1 MLPARRPRTG
11 IGPVILLLLLLALA
25 AAAFGSHVV
34 HGGFYSDDW
43 AISELETQRGY
54 WGSVDALFDVLG
66 SKPVLAVLLPVPH
79 ALFGSTTELHL
90 ALAAVLSVL
99 TSASFYLLLRT
110 LGLEHR
116 HAGPIAALSLLFPWA
131 DSTRLWA
138 TASINNVAVILYL
151 LGVVTALRGLAHSGH
166 RSVLMHAGAVTLYVL
181 SVLTYE
187 LAAVAALAS
196 VLLYRYR
203 SSWRRALTRWAADVL
218 AIGAALAYTA
228 ATTVK
233 HVAPLDDQV
242 VNAAKMARGA
252 ASLVAAAFLPVGDP
266 PRLVVGLALLLL
278 VATAALVVRRG
289 DADDPAVA
297 ELRRWLLVA
306 AAAVGGTAA
315 AYAMLVPAASFTPLL
330 PGLENRI
337 NLLAAPAIVT
347 LVYALL
353 MIAALLA
360 FRRVRPW
367 RRWSLYAATA
377 ATVLLAVGYAVRLAD
392 DEDAWEHAAKEQQRV
407 LAVMHEAVP
416 QPPAGGTIYTFGQ
429 LGEAGPRVPVFY
441 ATWDLTSA
449 ARLLWRDF
457 ELDAYPA
464 FQRARFACRRRG
476 VLPQRLPTP
485 YGDLD
490 PRDNSADPA
499 VPYGDAVFVDIR
511 TRSHEVIDD
520 RSECLAA
527 IRRFRPGAFRNEG

>member
-1 MLPARRPRTG
+1 
-11 IGPVILLLLLLALA
+11 
-25 AAAFGSHVV
+25 
-34 HGGFYSDDW
+34 
-43 AISELETQRGY
+43 
-54 WGSVDALFDVLG
+54 
-66 SKPVLAVLLPVPH
+66 
-79 ALFGSTTELHL
+79 
-90 ALAAVLSVL
+90 VL
-99 TSASFYLLLRT
+99 TSACFYLLLRT
-110 LGLEHR
+110 LGLERR

-151 LGVVTALRGLAHSGH
+151 LGVVTALRGLDHSGR
-166 RSVLMHAGAVTLYVL
+166 RSVLMHAGAVALYVL

-196 VLLYRYR
+196 VFLYRYR

-242 VNAAKMARGA
+242 FNAAKMARGA
-252 ASLVAAAFLPVGDP
+252 ASLLAAAFVPVGDP
-266 PRLVVGLALLLL
+266 PRLVVGLALLMLA
-278 VATAALVVRRG
+278 ATAALVVWHG
-289 DADDPAVA
+289 DGEDPAVA
-297 ELRRWLLVA
+297 ELRRWLVLA

-347 LVYALL
+347 LVYALV

-377 ATVLLAVGYAVRLAD
+377 ATVLLAVGYAVKLAD
-392 DEDAWEHAAKEQQRV
+392 DEDAWERAAKDQQRALV
-407 LAVMHEAVP
+407 TMREAVP
-416 QPPAGGTIYTFGQ
+416 SPPVGGTIYTFGQ
-429 LGEAGPRVPVFY
+429 PGEAAPRVPVFY

-449 ARLLWRDF
+449 ARLRWRDF
-457 ELDAYPA
+457 ALEAYPA
-464 FQRARFACRRRG
+464 FKGARFACLRHR
-476 VLPQRLPTP
+476 VLPRRLPTP

-490 PRDNSADPA
+490 PRDNSADRT
-499 VPYGDAVFVDIR
+499 VPYGKALFMDVR

-520 RSECLAA
+520 RSECLLA
-527 IRRFRPGAFRNEG
+527 IRRFRPGPFRSEG